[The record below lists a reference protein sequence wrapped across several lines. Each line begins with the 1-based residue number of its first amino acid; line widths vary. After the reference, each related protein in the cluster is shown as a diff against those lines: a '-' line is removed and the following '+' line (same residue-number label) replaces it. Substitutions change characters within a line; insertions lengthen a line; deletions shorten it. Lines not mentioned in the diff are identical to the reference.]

1 VSRELRDADR
11 PTLPP
16 PAPREDQLT
25 DEAFAAISAAATRD
39 RKPGRFARDAAVP
52 PGPRGAAPSALVEA
66 AAASPVPWRGP
77 GLAPALGS
85 SPVIPAL
92 AAALDAPPAPVF
104 DVRAV
109 WPAPA
114 LAAMTAGAASFPG
127 AGAGAAMPLAYR
139 LLESL
144 AALAPSPIYLG
155 GEASRWAAD
164 SGGGGAAGA
173 AEPRPVSLAAAAPA
187 LLALG
192 SPWWPEAEATA
203 PSATAAPPATSA
215 TSATPGAARRQTT
228 AARAAAP
235 ATDLAV
241 PAVAAAL
248 VRRSP
253 APGAVG
259 QMARSFATERA
270 LAASDLSLDFVSPEI
285 LAAARVY
292 GFDADDA
299 ARAVRLAESGDAP
312 LAALKDAVAMTFIRA
327 VSPSFAPAPASET
340 DAPEQ
345 PQQAPALAQAAAAL
359 PPSASTAG
367 SIAPRHARG
376 ATLWPESVIHQLGIR
391 GGQAENQQPR
401 IESALE
407 LLAAGAVADAAV
419 WVQSFESGL
428 DIDEAV
434 GWSPVAGIGA
444 ARSATGAPAASAPL
458 PRSSP
463 GAEPRMDESDED
475 APPEAA
481 PPWIAAAAAALPG
494 PVRPTFEA
502 IYLALTRDAATRRL
516 PPAERAARALAVARR
531 SSASRS
537 LSARD
542 RAAVAWSV
550 LPTVLVGEGEPSAA
564 GNFDLAPEAREA
576 GTGRA
581 VAASMPA
588 IQASPPPPPRH
599 YPAPTAA
606 PPLVQTGPTREM
618 LAAVAEGAARG
629 ERTAQAAMPAMQA
642 MARGDGIPEWFA
654 KAAAEIAATE
664 RGGSQGISLAEM
676 TLVAAS
682 PRSVVAASPRSG
694 TGSSPSA
701 TSAHPSAGGSAGD
714 GASDGQGKEEDLE
727 NMVHELA
734 GMLRDHFEIQRMRN
748 GD

>member
-39 RKPGRFARDAAVP
+39 RKPGRFAREAAVP

-144 AALAPSPIYLG
+144 AALAPSPIYLA

-203 PSATAAPPATSA
+203 PSATAATPATAA
-215 TSATPGAARRQTT
+215 TAATAATPATPGAARRQTT
-228 AARAAAP
+228 ARAAAA
-235 ATDLAV
+235 ATDLAR
-241 PAVAAAL
+241 PAVPAAL

-340 DAPEQ
+340 DAPEP
-345 PQQAPALAQAAAAL
+345 PQQAPALVQAAAAL
-359 PPSASTAG
+359 PSSASTPG

-428 DIDEAV
+428 GIDEAV
-434 GWSPVAGIGA
+434 GWSPVAGTGA
-444 ARSATGAPAASAPL
+444 PRSATGAPVASAPPPL
-458 PRSSP
+458 SSP
-463 GAEPRMDESDED
+463 GESDED
-475 APPEAA
+475 AAPEAA

-550 LPTVLVGEGEPSAA
+550 LPTVLVGEGEPPAA
-564 GNFDLAPEAREA
+564 GDFDLAPEARDA

-581 VAASMPA
+581 AAAFMPA
-588 IQASPPPPPRH
+588 IQASPPPPRH

-734 GMLRDHFEIQRMRN
+734 GMLRDYFEIQRMRN